1 MNAPE
6 WFDVAPGHAGFG
18 LLTATHGAF
27 RIILRT
33 LLPHSMRTEFFGA
46 SEVMS

>member
-1 MNAPE
+1 MSAPE

-33 LLPHSMRTEFFGA
+33 LLPYSIRTEFFGA
-46 SEVMS
+46 SEVVS

>member
-18 LLTATHGAF
+18 RLTATHGAF
-27 RIILRT
+27 RSILRT
-33 LLPHSMRTEFFGA
+33 MLPYSMRAEFFGA
-46 SEVMS
+46 SEVQQ